1 MFCVLLSYLVARR
14 CGVIVVDAR
23 FTAVGAQTK
32 RKGGEPSCR
41 EADGGLLRP
50 CVHVWLAVARGTW
63 LCAWWESSGA
73 CDACVGVAAQA
84 PWRCCVT
91 RRGRNTLRRALALF
105 SGCFS
110 KQKQLWGEG
119 KAKCALRVVFDIS

>member
-23 FTAVGAQTK
+23 FTAAGAQTK

-41 EADGGLLRP
+41 EANGGLLRP

-73 CDACVGVAAQA
+73 CDACVGVASPGGAGILSDGLWHYSRDASQSKSNSGEKEKQNV
-84 PWRCCVT
+84 PCV
-91 RRGRNTLRRALALF
+91 
-105 SGCFS
+105 
-110 KQKQLWGEG
+110 
-119 KAKCALRVVFDIS
+119 